1 MSTLTL
7 FFTAWY
13 DGGSVMKN
21 RGYAEMNGSEN
32 KRIIVLGFTG
42 AGTALGRELCGKLKK
57 NGYDCQGY
65 APGKYAGEN
74 VLPLP
79 EDRSEL
85 IGGQWGRA
93 AFLFIGAAGIAVRW
107 IVPWV
112 KDKYTDSPVLVMD
125 EKGQYV
131 VPILSG
137 HVGGAAALAD
147 EIAGLAGGTAV
158 HTTATDV
165 QGKFAVDVFARKH
178 GLEIT
183 DRRAAK
189 AVSAA
194 VLDGEKIALYIE
206 EAYGDML
213 TSEEKTC
220 LPEDVILCGTVLDAE
235 KCRYR
240 VMVTGQRP
248 SEKAL
253 WLKPMDMAAGIG
265 CRKDISPELLEKGFL
280 DVLKENGISIRQIR
294 KIASIDLKKDEAA
307 ILRLAEKYDFPFVTY
322 PADELRTVEEVTAGS
337 EFVEK
342 VTGVDNVCERA
353 ARLCARNRETG
364 ADGELIWGKCIREGM
379 TAALAAYPAGTERL
393 PDVGG
398 GSGATSGILIFAG
411 TTEGRLLAE
420 YASAHGIGCFVSV
433 ATEYGKCL
441 LGDLEHVTVLAG
453 RMDEKQIEAFIEE
466 NRIRL
471 VIDATHPFAQAATA
485 NIMKACEEA
494 AVHLPVRYVRCVRQ
508 DGGSA
513 CGKAYCEKRR
523 HKDAVGTENIV
534 WVDSVPK
541 AVGYLRQT
549 TGNILIATG
558 SKELHL
564 YTAIEDYRE
573 RCFARVLSTGPS
585 VAESVRL
592 GFEGSH
598 LIAMQGP
605 FSTEMNLALLRQTE
619 AAYFVTKET
628 GRAGGFDEKLEAA
641 SKAGAVL
648 VVVGRPEEDGES
660 LETVKKL
667 LANPIFL

>member
-1 MSTLTL
+1 MERVSS
-7 FFTAWY
+7 
-13 DGGSVMKN
+13 GS
-21 RGYAEMNGSEN
+21 
-32 KRIIVLGFTG
+32 
-42 AGTALGRELCGKLKK
+42 
-57 NGYDCQGY
+57 D
-65 APGKYAGEN
+65 
-74 VLPLP
+74 
-79 EDRSEL
+79 
-85 IGGQWGRA
+85 
-93 AFLFIGAAGIAVRW
+93 
-107 IVPWV
+107 
-112 KDKYTDSPVLVMD
+112 
-125 EKGQYV
+125 
-131 VPILSG
+131 
-137 HVGGAAALAD
+137 
-147 EIAGLAGGTAV
+147 
-158 HTTATDV
+158 
-165 QGKFAVDVFARKH
+165 
-178 GLEIT
+178 
-183 DRRAAK
+183 
-189 AVSAA
+189 
-194 VLDGEKIALYIE
+194 
-206 EAYGDML
+206 
-213 TSEEKTC
+213 
-220 LPEDVILCGTVLDAE
+220 
-235 KCRYR
+235 
-240 VMVTGQRP
+240 
-248 SEKAL
+248 
-253 WLKPMDMAAGIG
+253 
-265 CRKDISPELLEKGFL
+265 
-280 DVLKENGISIRQIR
+280 
-294 KIASIDLKKDEAA
+294 
-307 ILRLAEKYDFPFVTY
+307 
-322 PADELRTVEEVTAGS
+322 
-337 EFVEK
+337 FVEK

-353 ARLCARNRETG
+353 ALLCCGNEG
-364 ADGELIWGKCIREGM
+364 KLIRGKCVREKM
-379 TAALAAYPAGTERL
+379 TAALAAYPAGSERL
-393 PDVGG
+393 SDVGG
-398 GSGATSGILIFAG
+398 DSGAVPGILIFAG

-485 NIMKACEEA
+485 NIREACEEA

-513 CGKAYCEKRR
+513 CGKAHCEKGR
-523 HKDAVGTENIV
+523 HKDAVGTENII

-541 AVGYLRQT
+541 AVAYLRQT
-549 TGNILIATG
+549 AGNILIATG

-641 SKAGAVL
+641 SEAGAVL

>member
-1 MSTLTL
+1 MSTLTH

-13 DGGSVMKN
+13 DGVSVMKN

-131 VPILSG
+131 VPLLSG

-147 EIAGLAGGTAV
+147 EIAGLTGGTAV

-165 QGKFAVDVFARKH
+165 QGKFAVDVFAKKH

-183 DRRAAK
+183 DRIAAK

-206 EAYGDML
+206 EAYSDML

-220 LPEDVILCGTVLDAE
+220 LPEEVILCGTASDAE
-235 KCRYR
+235 KYRHR
-240 VMVTGQRP
+240 VMVTAQRP

-253 WLKPMDMAAGIG
+253 WLRPMDMAAGIG
-265 CRKDISPELLEKGFL
+265 CRKDIRPELLEKGFL
-280 DVLKENGISIRQIR
+280 DVLKESGISIRQIR
-294 KIASIDLKKDEAA
+294 KIASIDLKKDEPA
-307 ILRLAEKYDFPFVTY
+307 ILRLAEKYGIPFVTY
-322 PADELRTVEEVTAGS
+322 PADELRTVERVSSGS
-337 EFVEK
+337 DFVEK

-353 ARLCARNRETG
+353 ALLCCGNE
-364 ADGELIWGKCIREGM
+364 EKLIRGKCVREKM
-379 TAALAAYPAGTERL
+379 TAALAAYPAGSERL

-398 GSGATSGILIFAG
+398 GSGGTSGILIFAG

-433 ATEYGKCL
+433 ATEYGKDL

-453 RMDEKQIEAFIEE
+453 RMDEKQIKAFIEE

-485 NIMKACEEA
+485 NIREACEEA

-513 CGKAYCEKRR
+513 CGKAG
-523 HKDAVGTENIV
+523 DMVSVG
-534 WVDSVPK
+534 SVPE
-541 AVGYLRQT
+541 AVAYLRET

-585 VAESVRL
+585 VAESARL

-648 VVVGRPEEDGES
+648 VVVGRPEENGES
-660 LETVKKL
+660 FEAVEEILWRYGG
-667 LANPIFL
+667 NFS

>member
-1 MSTLTL
+1 MSTLTH

-13 DGGSVMKN
+13 DGVSVMKN

-131 VPILSG
+131 VPLLSG

-165 QGKFAVDVFARKH
+165 QGKFAVDVFAKKH

-183 DRRAAK
+183 NRRAAK

-213 TSEEKTC
+213 TSKEKTC
-220 LPEDVILCGTVLDAE
+220 LPEEVILCGTASDAE

-240 VMVTGQRP
+240 VMVTAQRP

-265 CRKDISPELLEKGFL
+265 CRKDIRPELLEKGFL
-280 DVLKENGISIRQIR
+280 DVLKESGISIRQIR
-294 KIASIDLKKDEAA
+294 KIASIDLKKDEPA
-307 ILRLAEKYDFPFVTY
+307 ILRLAEKYGIPFVTY
-322 PADELRTVEEVTAGS
+322 PADELQTVEEVTAGS

-342 VTGVDNVCERA
+342 MTGVDNVCERA

-364 ADGELIWGKCIREGM
+364 ADGELIRGKCIREGM

-398 GSGATSGILIFAG
+398 GSGGTSGILIFAG

-433 ATEYGKCL
+433 ATEYGKDL

-453 RMDEKQIEAFIEE
+453 RMDEKQIKAFIEE

-485 NIMKACEEA
+485 NIREACEEA

-513 CGKAYCEKRR
+513 CGKAG
-523 HKDAVGTENIV
+523 DMVSVG
-534 WVDSVPK
+534 SVPE
-541 AVGYLRQT
+541 AVAYLRET

-660 LETVKKL
+660 LDAAKEIL
-667 LANPIFL
+667 WRYGGNFS

>member
-1 MSTLTL
+1 MSTLTH

-13 DGGSVMKN
+13 DGVSVMKN
-21 RGYAEMNGSEN
+21 RGYAEMNGSGN
-32 KRIIVLGFTG
+32 KRIIVLSFTG

-85 IGGQWGRA
+85 FGGQWGRA

-125 EKGQYV
+125 EKGRYV
-131 VPILSG
+131 IPLQSG

-165 QGKFAVDVFARKH
+165 QGKFAVDVFAKKH

-213 TSEEKTC
+213 TSKEKTC
-220 LPEDVILCGTVLDAE
+220 LPEEVILCGTASDAE

-240 VMVTGQRP
+240 VMVTAQRP

-265 CRKDISPELLEKGFL
+265 CRKDIRPELLEKGFL
-280 DVLKENGISIRQIR
+280 DVLKESGISIRQIR
-294 KIASIDLKKDEAA
+294 KIASIDLKKDEPA
-307 ILRLAEKYDFPFVTY
+307 ILRLAEKYGIPFVTY

-342 VTGVDNVCERA
+342 MTGVDNVCERA

-398 GSGATSGILIFAG
+398 GSGGTSGILIFAG

-433 ATEYGKCL
+433 ATEYGKDL
-441 LGDLEHVTVLAG
+441 LSDLEHVTVLAG
-453 RMDEKQIEAFIEE
+453 RMDEKQIKAFIEE

-485 NIMKACEEA
+485 NIREACEEA

-513 CGKAYCEKRR
+513 CGKAG
-523 HKDAVGTENIV
+523 DMVSVG
-534 WVDSVPK
+534 SVPE
-541 AVGYLRQT
+541 AVAYLRET

-660 LETVKKL
+660 LDAAKEIL
-667 LANPIFL
+667 WRYGGNFS

>member
-1 MSTLTL
+1 MSTLTH

-13 DGGSVMKN
+13 DGVSVMKN

-131 VPILSG
+131 VPLLSG

-165 QGKFAVDVFARKH
+165 QGKFAVDVFAKKH

-183 DRRAAK
+183 NRRAAK

-213 TSEEKTC
+213 TSKEKTC
-220 LPEDVILCGTVLDAE
+220 LPEEVILCGTASDAE

-240 VMVTGQRP
+240 VMVTAQRP

-265 CRKDISPELLEKGFL
+265 CRKDIRPELLEKGFL
-280 DVLKENGISIRQIR
+280 DVLKESGISIRQIR
-294 KIASIDLKKDEAA
+294 KIASIDLKKDEPA
-307 ILRLAEKYDFPFVTY
+307 ILRLAEKYGIPFVTY
-322 PADELRTVEEVTAGS
+322 PADELQTVEEVTAGS

-342 VTGVDNVCERA
+342 MTGVDNVCERA

-379 TAALAAYPAGTERL
+379 TAALAAYPVGTERL

-398 GSGATSGILIFAG
+398 GSGGTSGILIFAG

-433 ATEYGKCL
+433 ATEYGKDL

-453 RMDEKQIEAFIEE
+453 RMDEKQIKAFIEE

-485 NIMKACEEA
+485 NIREACEEA

-513 CGKAYCEKRR
+513 CGKAG
-523 HKDAVGTENIV
+523 DMVSVG
-534 WVDSVPK
+534 SVPE
-541 AVGYLRQT
+541 AVAYLRET

-585 VAESVRL
+585 VAESARL

-648 VVVGRPEEDGES
+648 VVVGRPEENGES
-660 LETVKKL
+660 FEAVEEILWRYGG
-667 LANPIFL
+667 NFS

>member
-1 MSTLTL
+1 MSTLTH

-13 DGGSVMKN
+13 DGVSVMKN

-131 VPILSG
+131 VPLLSG

-165 QGKFAVDVFARKH
+165 QGKFAVDVFAKKH

-183 DRRAAK
+183 NRRAAK

-213 TSEEKTC
+213 TSKEKTC
-220 LPEDVILCGTVLDAE
+220 LPEEVILCGTASDAE

-240 VMVTGQRP
+240 VMVTAQWP

-265 CRKDISPELLEKGFL
+265 CRKDIRPELLEKGFL
-280 DVLKENGISIRQIR
+280 DVLKESGISIRQIR
-294 KIASIDLKKDEAA
+294 KIASIDLKKDEPA
-307 ILRLAEKYDFPFVTY
+307 ILRLAEKYGIPFVTY
-322 PADELRTVEEVTAGS
+322 PADELQTVEEVTAGS

-342 VTGVDNVCERA
+342 MTGVDNVCERA

-364 ADGELIWGKCIREGM
+364 ADGELIRGKCIREGM

-398 GSGATSGILIFAG
+398 GSGGTSGILIFAG

-433 ATEYGKCL
+433 ATEYGKDL

-453 RMDEKQIEAFIEE
+453 RMDEKQIKAFIEE

-485 NIMKACEEA
+485 NIREACEEA

-513 CGKAYCEKRR
+513 CGKAG
-523 HKDAVGTENIV
+523 DMVSVG
-534 WVDSVPK
+534 SVPE
-541 AVGYLRQT
+541 AVAYLRET

-660 LETVKKL
+660 LDAAKEIL
-667 LANPIFL
+667 WRYGGNFS

>member
-1 MSTLTL
+1 MSTLTH

-13 DGGSVMKN
+13 DGVSVMKN

-42 AGTALGRELCGKLKK
+42 AGTALGRELCVKLKK

-112 KDKYTDSPVLVMD
+112 QDKYTDSPVLVMD

-131 VPILSG
+131 VPLLSG

-178 GLEIT
+178 SLEIT

-220 LPEDVILCGTVLDAE
+220 LPEEVILCGTASDAE
-235 KCRYR
+235 KYRHR
-240 VMVTGQRP
+240 VMVTEQRP

-265 CRKDISPELLEKGFL
+265 CRKDIRPELLEKGFL
-280 DVLKENGISIRQIR
+280 DVLEESGISIRQIR
-294 KIASIDLKKDEAA
+294 KIASIDLKKDEPA
-307 ILRLAEKYDFPFVTY
+307 ILRLSEKYGIPFAVY
-322 PADELRTVEEVTAGS
+322 PADELRTVERVSSGS
-337 EFVEK
+337 DFVEK

-353 ARLCARNRETG
+353 ALLCCGNEG
-364 ADGELIWGKCIREGM
+364 KLIRGKCVREKM
-379 TAALAAYPAGTERL
+379 TAALAAYPAGSERL
-393 PDVGG
+393 SDVGG
-398 GSGATSGILIFAG
+398 DSGAVPGILIFAG

-466 NRIRL
+466 NQIRL

-485 NIMKACEEA
+485 NIREACEEA

-508 DGGSA
+508 NGGSA
-513 CGKAYCEKRR
+513 CGKAHCEKGR
-523 HKDAVGTENIV
+523 HKDAVGTENMV
-534 WVDSVPK
+534 WVDSVTK
-541 AVGYLRQT
+541 AVAYLRQT

-648 VVVGRPEEDGES
+648 VVVGRPEEAGES

>member
-1 MSTLTL
+1 M
-7 FFTAWY
+7 
-13 DGGSVMKN
+13 
-21 RGYAEMNGSEN
+21 
-32 KRIIVLGFTG
+32 
-42 AGTALGRELCGKLKK
+42 
-57 NGYDCQGY
+57 
-65 APGKYAGEN
+65 
-74 VLPLP
+74 
-79 EDRSEL
+79 
-85 IGGQWGRA
+85 
-93 AFLFIGAAGIAVRW
+93 
-107 IVPWV
+107 
-112 KDKYTDSPVLVMD
+112 LVMD

-364 ADGELIWGKCIREGM
+364 ADGELIWGKMHPGRDDGGACLHIRP
-379 TAALAAYPAGTERL
+379 ALNGCP
-393 PDVGG
+393 
-398 GSGATSGILIFAG
+398 TSGEAAEQSPASSFSP
-411 TTEGRLLAE
+411 GRPKGV
-420 YASAHGIGCFVSV
+420 SWRNTHPAHGIGCFVSV

-485 NIMKACEEA
+485 NIREACEEA

-513 CGKAYCEKRR
+513 CGKAHCEKGR
-523 HKDAVGTENIV
+523 HKDAVGTENMV

-541 AVGYLRQT
+541 AVAYLRQT

-573 RCFARVLSTGPS
+573 RCFARVLSTGP
-585 VAESVRL
+585 VR
-592 GFEGSH
+592 GREC
-598 LIAMQGP
+598 
-605 FSTEMNLALLRQTE
+605 E
-619 AAYFVTKET
+619 ARF
-628 GRAGGFDEKLEAA
+628 
-641 SKAGAVL
+641 
-648 VVVGRPEEDGES
+648 
-660 LETVKKL
+660 
-667 LANPIFL
+667 

>member
-1 MSTLTL
+1 MSTLTH

-13 DGGSVMKN
+13 DGVSVMKN
-21 RGYAEMNGSEN
+21 RGYAEMNGSGN

-85 IGGQWGRA
+85 FGGRWGRA

-125 EKGQYV
+125 EKGRYV
-131 VPILSG
+131 VPLLSG

-178 GLEIT
+178 SLAIT

-220 LPEDVILCGTVLDAE
+220 LPEDVILCRTAPDAE
-235 KCRYR
+235 KYRHR
-240 VMVTGQRP
+240 VMVTEQRP
-248 SEKAL
+248 SGKVL

-265 CRKDISPELLEKGFL
+265 CRKDIRPELLEKGFL
-280 DVLKENGISIRQIR
+280 DVLEESGISIRQIR
-294 KIASIDLKKDEAA
+294 KIASIDLKKDEPA
-307 ILRLAEKYDFPFVTY
+307 ILRLSEKYGIPFAVY
-322 PADELRTVEEVTAGS
+322 PADELRTVERVSSGS
-337 EFVEK
+337 DFVEK

-353 ARLCARNRETG
+353 ALLCCGNG
-364 ADGELIWGKCIREGM
+364 GKLIRGKCVREKM
-379 TAALAAYPAGTERL
+379 TAALAAYPADSERL
-393 PDVGG
+393 SDVRGD
-398 GSGATSGILIFAG
+398 SGAVPGILIFAG

-485 NIMKACEEA
+485 NIREACEEA

-513 CGKAYCEKRR
+513 CGKAHCEKGR
-523 HKDAVGTENIV
+523 HKDAVGTENII

-541 AVGYLRQT
+541 AVAYLRQT

-564 YTAIEDYRE
+564 YTAIEDYRK
-573 RCFARVLSTGPS
+573 RCFARALSTGPS

-605 FSTEMNLALLRQTE
+605 FSTEMNLALLHQTE